1 MTNSE
6 WSQFLFINII
16 ILTTLFACN
25 INFAFGTDP
34 FLQQKKDRVDEPLP
48 GQNFNINFKH
58 YSGYITVNEDV
69 GRTLFY
75 WFIEADH
82 VDPTSKPLLLWLNG
96 GPGCSSIAFGE
107 AEEIGPFHINS
118 DGKTLYLNPYS
129 WNKVAN
135 ILYIDSPTGVGFSYS
150 ENSSDILNNG
160 DKRTAEDNLIFLQK
174 WFERFPQYK
183 ETDFFISVISGESY
197 AGHYVPQLSQV
208 IVKHN
213 SATKQNSINLKGYM
227 VGNALTDDFND
238 QLGIFQFM
246 WTNGMISDQTF
257 KLLNLLCDFQSVE
270 HPSKSCE
277 KILEIADN
285 ELGNIDPYSV
295 FTPPCHG
302 SANQRVKRTH
312 SVGRLRSVYDPCT
325 EKHSTIYFNRPEVQ
339 RILHVDPD
347 HKPAKWETCNDV
359 VGINWKDSP
368 RTVLDIYRE
377 LIPTGL
383 RIWIFSGNTD
393 AVIPVTST
401 RYTIAALKLPTVSPW
416 RAWYDDGEVGGWT
429 QEYDGLT
436 FVNVRGAGHEVPL
449 HRPKLALTLFK
460 AFLAGTSMP
469 TLEPLSLTAAY

>member
-1 MTNSE
+1 MANSE
-6 WSQFLFINII
+6 WSQILFI
-16 ILTTLFACN
+16 ILGTLFICN
-25 INFAFGTDP
+25 INFAFATDP
-34 FLQQKKDRVDEPLP
+34 FLQQNKDRVNEALP

-58 YSGYITVNEDV
+58 YSGYITVNEDAD
-69 GRTLFY
+69 RTLFY

-96 GPGCSSIAFGE
+96 GPGCSSIAYGE
-107 AEEIGPFHINS
+107 AEEFGPFHINS
-118 DGKTLYLNPYS
+118 NGTLYLNPYS
-129 WNKVAN
+129 WNQVAN
-135 ILYIDSPTGVGFSYS
+135 ILYIDSPIGVGFSYS
-150 ENSSDILNNG
+150 KNSSDILNSG
-160 DKRTAEDNLIFLQK
+160 DKRTAEDNLIFLLK

-183 ETDFFISVISGESY
+183 ETEFYIGGESY
-197 AGHYVPQLSQV
+197 AGHFVPQLSQL

-246 WTNGMISDQTF
+246 WATGMISDQTF

-270 HPSKSCE
+270 HPSQSCQ
-277 KILEIADN
+277 KMLDIADD
-285 ELGNIDPYSV
+285 ELGNIDPYSI

-302 SANQRVKRTH
+302 SANQRLKRTL

-339 RILHVDPD
+339 KILHVDPD
-347 HKPAKWETCNDV
+347 HKPAKWETCNDDV
-359 VGINWKDSP
+359 FSNWKDSP

-383 RIWIFSGNTD
+383 RIWMFSGNTD
-393 AVIPVTST
+393 SVLPVTST

-429 QEYDGLT
+429 QEYAGLT

-449 HRPKLALTLFK
+449 HRPKLALILFK